1 MNKRSEVQSP
11 STNKIEWCLDLMIK
25 KTIIR
30 SERYRLKLFLKKKN
44 KKPKT
49 KTKKKKR
56 DLLFIKEIR
65 RHGRFEKFFGMLSYI
80 ASIFD
85 LLVPGATARWL
96 T

>member
-1 MNKRSEVQSP
+1 
-11 STNKIEWCLDLMIK
+11 MIK

-30 SERYRLKLFLKKKN
+30 SERHRLKLFLKKN
-44 KKPKT
+44 KKQKT

-80 ASIFD
+80 ASMFD